1 MDSSDESDADAILDD
16 VKDFL
21 LKSSSKS
28 SKLKRQLGPTLGHA
42 NATNANVNVAA
53 IPTIFHVDVDN
64 FYVNVHRVH
73 SRNLL
78 GLQVVIVQKN
88 GGGIVALSEEVS
100 FYEKC
105 DARALL

>member
-1 MDSSDESDADAILDD
+1 MDSSSDEESDADAILDD

-42 NATNANVNVAA
+42 NATNPA

-105 DARALL
+105 DAIALL